1 VFYGIYKYYVVDE
14 DGERVEVEVAI
25 KKIMR
30 FQD

>member
-1 VFYGIYKYYVVDE
+1 VFYGIYKYYVE
-14 DGERVEVEVAI
+14 KNGERVEVEVAI